1 MVESMALILVPILAI
16 LVGLKM
22 LTWTMMMLMVRFLW
36 FQITCSH
43 FWRVLLV
50 VMDADDDDSDDH
62 NSLIFTLASPPG
74 RRPRPPPNAS
84 LGDSPSLN
92 PPETF
97 CEWMYVEIFGQ

>member
-1 MVESMALILVPILAI
+1 
-16 LVGLKM
+16 
-22 LTWTMMMLMVRFLW
+22 
-36 FQITCSH
+36 
-43 FWRVLLV
+43 
-50 VMDADDDDSDDH
+50 MDADDDDSDDH

-97 CEWMYVEIFGQ
+97 YEWMYVEIFGQ